1 MINVLHV
8 QKLSSC
14 QVGHVLLV
22 SWLQNLPMCLVPW
35 QLYTCMSPT
44 NFPGISSRRHVFI
57 CKKMDIIRLIDGCTL
72 NLLDSYVPKLIFLGN
87 HAHIINVLR
96 SKRPCHLLVP
106 CERVV
111 RDIEISGVN
120 LSICASV
127 RLVLLTLWVQ
137 FLQVLNE
144 NYNIGLYQQWLDDF
158 ENQYRSFIFKELCP
172 LENLKIR
179 KIALLAIS
187 CVQLFL
193 QNLNQ
198 RYIY

>member
-1 MINVLHV
+1 
-8 QKLSSC
+8 
-14 QVGHVLLV
+14 
-22 SWLQNLPMCLVPW
+22 
-35 QLYTCMSPT
+35 MSPT

-127 RLVLLTLWVQ
+127 RLVLLTLCVQ

-144 NYNIGLYQQWLDDF
+144 NYNIGLYQQ
-158 ENQYRSFIFKELCP
+158 
-172 LENLKIR
+172 
-179 KIALLAIS
+179 
-187 CVQLFL
+187 
-193 QNLNQ
+193 
-198 RYIY
+198 

>member
-1 MINVLHV
+1 
-8 QKLSSC
+8 
-14 QVGHVLLV
+14 
-22 SWLQNLPMCLVPW
+22 
-35 QLYTCMSPT
+35 
-44 NFPGISSRRHVFI
+44 
-57 CKKMDIIRLIDGCTL
+57 MDIIRLIDGCTL

-144 NYNIGLYQQWLDDF
+144 NYNIGLYQQ
-158 ENQYRSFIFKELCP
+158 
-172 LENLKIR
+172 
-179 KIALLAIS
+179 
-187 CVQLFL
+187 
-193 QNLNQ
+193 
-198 RYIY
+198 